1 MRTTIRHISA
11 AAITLAAIPAFAE
24 TTVYGLLDVGYGVN
38 HVTHGQSAH
47 PAFYSSGD
55 TGNSLGNSTTHVGLK
70 GSFDV
75 GSEVKLNFKLESN
88 GITSEGTVN
97 DPTLGRAAW
106 VGLSGS
112 FGEFR
117 LGRQDSVAYQVQNKF
132 DLDWASNSTSALS
145 YTMVAPYFRARQS
158 AVLDYMSPKMG
169 DTVWM
174 ASFKPAGNDT
184 NAKNTLSLGVNYD
197 KGPLSLGAAVESA
210 RTSTGKG
217 FASVAGSYD
226 FGAVKAMA
234 SYADGGNPNQ
244 GGTGKGWGLGVAV
257 PVAGMTV
264 GSHYANNTDTQE
276 RAWELFAQKE
286 LLKGLYGYVNA
297 ARLDMKGYTA
307 PTGRYNN
314 YGVGMI
320 YMF

>member
-1 MRTTIRHISA
+1 MRTTIKHISA
-11 AAITLAAIPAFAE
+11 AAITLIAIPALAE

-38 HVTHGQSAH
+38 HVTQGQHANS
-47 PAFYSSGD
+47 AFYSGGD
-55 TGNSLGNSTTHVGLK
+55 TDNSLGNSTTHVGLK

-75 GSEVKLNFKLESN
+75 GSNVKLNFKLESN
-88 GITSEGTVN
+88 GITSDGKVN
-97 DPTLGRAAW
+97 DPTLGRATW

-132 DLDWASNSTSALS
+132 DLDWASNSASALS
-145 YTMVAPYFRARQS
+145 YTMVAPYFRGRQS
-158 AVLDYMSPKMG
+158 AVLDYISPQMG

-174 ASFKPAGNDT
+174 ASFKPAGNDA

-197 KGPLSLGAAVESA
+197 KGPLSIGAALESA
-210 RTSTGKG
+210 RTNTGKG

-226 FGAVKAMA
+226 FGAAKVMA

-244 GGTGKGWGLGVAV
+244 GGTGKGWGVGLAV

-264 GSHYANNTDTQE
+264 GTHYASNTDTQE
-276 RAWELFAQKE
+276 RALELFAQKE
-286 LLKGLYGYVNA
+286 MLKGLYGYVNA
-297 ARLDMKGYTA
+297 ARLDMKGYAATA
-307 PTGRYNN
+307 GRYTN
-314 YGVGMI
+314 YGIGMI